1 MLHGITHRV
10 SHAFAMNV
18 RKSFFSERKYS
29 ELLYQN
35 GYDNSEL
42 TYNDMHFIGITGGVG
57 AGKTAILTYLESNY
71 PCRVM
76 LADEIAHD
84 LMEPGT
90 DCYRKLQELFVK
102 DQVFEADGQI
112 DRKRMAQVLF
122 SDEEKRIALNNI
134 VHPAV
139 KQYVIDEMNRE
150 RAAQN
155 HEVLILEAALLIEE
169 HYDEICDELW
179 YIYTREDIRKE
190 RLMRSRGYSPE
201 KVQQIFD
208 SQLQEAVYRKYC
220 KVVIDNNGTVEDAI
234 RQIDLAI
241 TNMENE

>member
-1 MLHGITHRV
+1 M
-10 SHAFAMNV
+10 
-18 RKSFFSERKYS
+18 
-29 ELLYQN
+29 LYQN
-35 GYDNSEL
+35 RYDNSEL

-57 AGKTAILTYLESNY
+57 AGKTAILSYLESNY

-84 LMEPGT
+84 VMEPGR
-90 DCYRKLQELFVK
+90 DCYRKLQELFAK

-122 SDEEKRIALNNI
+122 SDEEKRLALNNI

-150 RAAQN
+150 RAEQKN
-155 HEVLILEAALLIEE
+155 KVLILEAALLIEE

-179 YIYTREDIRKE
+179 YIYTSEKIDNIFASQLSESTYREVCREEIDNNHLPEDAFSQIDA
-190 RLMRSRGYSPE
+190 LMKARQVE
-201 KVQQIFD
+201 KVQ
-208 SQLQEAVYRKYC
+208 K
-220 KVVIDNNGTVEDAI
+220 
-234 RQIDLAI
+234 RQ
-241 TNMENE
+241 TTEE

>member
-1 MLHGITHRV
+1 M
-10 SHAFAMNV
+10 
-18 RKSFFSERKYS
+18 
-29 ELLYQN
+29 LYQN
-35 GYDNSEL
+35 RYDNSEL

-57 AGKTAILTYLESNY
+57 AGKTAILSYLESNY

-84 LMEPGT
+84 VMEPGR
-90 DCYRKLQELFVK
+90 DCYRKLQELFAK

-122 SDEEKRIALNNI
+122 SDEEKRLALNNI

-150 RAAQN
+150 RAEQKN
-155 HEVLILEAALLIEE
+155 KVLILEAALLIEE

-179 YIYTREDIRKE
+179 YIYTSENIRRQRLKASRHYTDEKITDMIASQPSEDTFR
-190 RLMRSRGYSPE
+190 
-201 KVQQIFD
+201 QACQ
-208 SQLQEAVYRKYC
+208 A
-220 KVVIDNNGTVEDAI
+220 VIDNSGDFEDTK
-234 RQIDLAI
+234 RQIGDKL
-241 TNMENE
+241 